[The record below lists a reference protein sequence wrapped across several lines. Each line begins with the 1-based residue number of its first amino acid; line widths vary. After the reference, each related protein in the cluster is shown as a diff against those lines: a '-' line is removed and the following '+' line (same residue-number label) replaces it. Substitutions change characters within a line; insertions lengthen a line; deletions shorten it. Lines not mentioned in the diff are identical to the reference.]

1 MELIKIENELFVKI
15 FLGGKGYNYVWCTP
29 SKSCNIYQTH
39 WASSQRKLKI
49 IFMQKT

>member
-15 FLGGKGYNYVWCTP
+15 FQGGWKGYNYVWCTP

-39 WASSQRKLKI
+39 CAFSLTKLKER
-49 IFMQKT
+49 